1 MIADF
6 AVTVLFYDDME
17 PMKLDSQVFTGLQL
31 SSQNRVILPDDF
43 RPGKTI
49 IAVLEGEVKIL
60 NRLGDRAQ
68 YADGSWENV
77 QEV

>member
-6 AVTVLFYDDME
+6 AVTVLFYDDLE
-17 PMKLDSQVFTGLQL
+17 PMKLKSQVFRELPMSGQE
-31 SSQNRVILPDDF
+31 RVILPDEF

-68 YADGSWENV
+68 FMTDERWA
-77 QEV
+77 